1 MMSGRIL
8 AAGLA
13 LLLLPLCAS
22 TAEAQTGANVI
33 VVYNDAVPGSIRIAE
48 RYAERRQVPPEQRL
62 RVTTVTTDEITRP
75 DFERQIQAPLA
86 DWLQRHQAQ
95 DRILYIV
102 LTKGIPLR
110 ISGTIGRSGTIASV
124 DSELTLLYRRM
135 TSAFVPPNGSIENP
149 YFPASGTADGAAR
162 FSHAT
167 ADIYLVT
174 RLDGFTVEDAL
185 GLIDRATAPVSEGRI
200 LLDQRAGLADVPNG
214 WLAAAAKALEAGGF
228 GDRVTLESTSRVID
242 HEGAVLGYYSWGSN
256 DPAQTGRR
264 PDLKFVPGAIAGMF
278 LSSDA
283 RTFVEPPASWK
294 PGGFQG
300 SAVFF
305 AGSPQSLTGDLIRA
319 GVTGVSGQ
327 VAEPYLDSSVR
338 PDILFPAYLSGLN
351 LAEAFYLAMPALSWQ
366 TVVIGDPLCAPF
378 ARPAL
383 STNELDPPL
392 DPDTELPARF
402 SARRIAASDIKT
414 SNPAARLKV
423 ILALSRQL
431 RGDTSG
437 ARDAFEQAL
446 ALDDS
451 LSDALRMLATAYEQL
466 DQFDKADEAYRTLLG
481 RNPNDTIALNNLAY
495 SLAVRR
501 HKPEE
506 ALPLAERAD
515 LLSPRSAVIYD
526 TLGYIKHLLGD
537 HAEAVRL
544 LTVAAQTLPTNV
556 DVQLHAAV
564 ALAAAGRLDDAAKV
578 LKAAAALDPKVTER
592 PEYREA
598 QAKLRR

>member
-1 MMSGRIL
+1 MSGRIA

-13 LLLLPLCAS
+13 LLLLPWCALE
-22 TAEAQTGANVI
+22 ARAQTGANVLI
-33 VVYNDAVPGSIRIAE
+33 VYNTAVEGSRRIAE
-48 RYAERRQVPPEQRL
+48 RYAERRQVPAEQSL
-62 RVTTVTTDEITRP
+62 GVTTVTTDEISRP
-75 DFERQIQAPLA
+75 DFERQIQSPIAG
-86 DWLQRHQAQ
+86 WLNQQQAQ

-102 LTKGIPLR
+102 LAKGLPLR
-110 ISGTIGRSGTIASV
+110 IAGTIGRSGTTASV

-135 TSAFVPPNGSIENP
+135 TGAFVPPTGSVENP
-149 YFPASGTADGAAR
+149 YFAAKGTGDGAVR

-167 ADIYLVT
+167 ADIFLVT
-174 RLDGFTVEDAL
+174 RLDGFTIADAL
-185 GLIDRATAPVSEGRI
+185 GLIERASSPVNDGRI

-228 GDRVTLESTSRVID
+228 ADRVTFEATSRVID
-242 HEGAVLGYYSWGSN
+242 HEAKVLGYYSWGSN
-256 DPAQTGRR
+256 DPAQTARR
-264 PDLKFVPGAIAGMF
+264 PDLQFVPGAIAGMF

-283 RTFVEPPASWK
+283 RTFVEPPATWK

-300 SAVFF
+300 SSVFF

-351 LAEAFYLAMPALSWQ
+351 LAESFYRAMPALSWQ
-366 TVVIGDPLCAPF
+366 TVVVGDPLCAPF
-378 ARPAL
+378 TRAAVATEELNPAI
-383 STNELDPPL
+383 

-402 SARRIAASDIKT
+402 SARRIAATEVKT
-414 SNPAARLKV
+414 GNRAALLKV
-423 ILALSRQL
+423 ILAISRQS
-431 RGDTSG
+431 RGNTSG

-451 LSDALRMLATAYEQL
+451 LTDPLRLLATTYEQL
-466 DQFDKADEAYRTLLG
+466 EEFDKAEAAYRKLLA
-481 RNPNDTIALNNLAY
+481 RDQNDTVALNNLAY

-501 HKPEE
+501 HKPAE

-515 LLSPRSAVIYD
+515 LLAPRSAVIYD

-537 HAEAVRL
+537 HAEGARL
-544 LTVAAQTLPTNV
+544 LVVAAQALPSNV

-564 ALAAAGRLDDAAKV
+564 ALAAAGRLDDATRV
-578 LKAAAALDPKVTER
+578 LKAVAALDPKVVER

-598 QAKLRR
+598 QSKLRR